1 MMHAALPIWSLFGV
15 VGCVLLGWF
24 LFHPREGLVERRRR
38 RSHHRV
44 VTKATRPMVKFS
56 VRTPKEK

>member
-1 MMHAALPIWSLFGV
+1 MLHAGLPVWSLFGL
-15 VGCVLLGWF
+15 VGFVLLGWY
-24 LFHPREGLVERRRR
+24 LFHSREGRVERRRR

-44 VTKATRPMVKFS
+44 VTKATRPTVKFS